1 MLNLPEVES
10 LDPKHYIIIKGA
22 KVNNL
27 KNIDVAIPRNKLVVI
42 TGLSGSGKSS
52 LAFDTLFAEGQRMY
66 VESLS
71 SYARQFLGR
80 MEKPDVDYIKGV
92 SPAIAIEQ
100 KVATKNPRSTVGTTT
115 EIYDYFKLLFARAG
129 ITYSPISGKEIKKDT
144 VTDVVNFILSHAEG
158 TRIMILTPLKV
169 KEERKIEKELDLLL
183 QKGYTRI
190 VVDGEVKQIEEL
202 QSEKAKFSDKQQL
215 EILIDRNV
223 VKHNDED
230 TQFRFSD
237 SVQTAFF
244 EGEGECLIDI
254 LSNNPSPTLPDGEGV
269 VTPQRK
275 VARKTFSDKFELD
288 GIVFEEPSV
297 NLFTFNN
304 PFGACKR
311 CEGYGKVL
319 GIDPE
324 LVIPD
329 KNLSVFEGVIAPWR
343 TERMSEEWLTPL
355 LRNGVRFDF
364 PIHRAYKDLTKEQQ
378 KLLWTGNKYFQGLD
392 YFFADIES
400 QVHKVQYRV
409 MLSRYRGRTD
419 CPECRG
425 SRLRKDASYV
435 KVGGASITDLVLMPM
450 SDVITFFKNLQIPDY
465 QQVVSKRI
473 LIEINTRLEYMERVG
488 LGYLTLN
495 RLTSSLSGGEFQR
508 IKLATSLGSALVGS
522 MYILDEPSIGLHPR
536 DTQRL
541 ISVLESLRN
550 MGNTVIVVEHE
561 EEVMRAAD
569 QIIDIG
575 PDAGTLGGAL
585 VFQGTWEDINPT
597 PNLSPSG
604 RGGSSLPIGEG
615 WGGVSQPKTYGGQPY
630 FHISPEKWAVLKEF
644 ARNNRK
650 NPTEAEDR
658 LWQELRKEQLGVK
671 FRRQHAI
678 EDFIVD
684 FVCLE
689 KRLVV
694 EVDGEIHEQQKEYD
708 EMRTAFLEVNGFEVI
723 RFKND
728 DIFNK
733 SDYVLKEIKGKVA
746 ASNPTPALPDGEG
759 ASSPP
764 YRGGVG
770 GDRRYGGVLG
780 VSHTINFLTGIDK
793 IDVPIQR
800 RKPMDFVE
808 IKGARENNLKELD
821 VKFPLGVLTVVTGV
835 SGSGKSTLVRKILFP
850 AIARLKG
857 EYGEEAGKYSGLVG
871 SLDRITQ
878 VEMIDQNP
886 IGKSSRSNPVTYI
899 KAYDYIRQ
907 MMAEQQLSKAR
918 DYKPAFFSFNVDGG
932 RCEACQGEGE
942 QTIEMQ
948 FMADVRLKCES
959 CGGKRFKQEIL
970 EVKYNEKDIS
980 DILAMTVDE
989 ALDFF
994 RKTEPKLADK
1004 LQPLQ
1009 DVGLGYIRL
1018 GQSSSTLSGGE
1029 AQRVKLAFFLSRG
1042 NADKGKTL
1050 FVFDEPTTGLHFHD
1064 IKKLLKAINA
1074 LVDQGDSVIIIE
1086 HNMEVIKSADW
1097 VIDLGPEGGEKGGYL
1112 TFEGTPEEMV
1122 KLEGNYTADFLKGK
1136 IGAAPQV

>member
-1 MLNLPEVES
+1 MENSSRSFIKYPDVDN
-10 LDPKHYIIIKGA
+10 LDPKQFIIIKGA

-27 KNIDVAIPRNKLVVI
+27 KNIDVAIPRNKLVVV

-80 MEKPDVDYIKGV
+80 MEKPDVEYIKGV

-115 EIYDYFKLLFARAG
+115 EIYDYLKLLFAHIG
-129 ITYSPISGKEIKKDT
+129 ITYSPMTGREVKKDT

-158 TRIMILTPLKV
+158 TRVMVLTPLKI
-169 KEERKIEKELDLLL
+169 KDDRKIKKELDLLL
-183 QKGYTRI
+183 QKGYTRVLI
-190 VVDGEVKQIEEL
+190 DGEIKQIEEIVED
-202 QSEKAKFSDKQQL
+202 SYVIDETKHKI
-215 EILIDRNV
+215 EILIDRNT
-223 VKHNDED
+223 VKHDDED

-237 SVQTAFF
+237 SVQTAFL
-244 EGEGECLIDI
+244 EGEGECIIDI
-254 LSNNPSPTLPDGEGV
+254 VGV
-269 VTPQRK
+269 EKRV
-275 VARKTFSDKFELD
+275 FSDKFELD
-288 GIVFEEPSV
+288 GLTFEEPSV

-304 PFGACKR
+304 PYGACKR
-311 CEGYGKVL
+311 CEGFGKIL
-319 GIDPE
+319 GIDPD

-329 KNLSVFEGVIAPWR
+329 KNLSIFEGAIVPWR
-343 TERMSEEWLTPL
+343 TDRMSEWLAPL
-355 LRNGVRFDF
+355 LRNGIRFDF
-364 PIHRAYKDLTKEQQ
+364 PIHRAYRDLTQEQ
-378 KLLWTGNKYFQGLD
+378 KDLLWTGNSYFQGLNA
-392 YFFADIES
+392 FFADVES
-400 QVHKVQYRV
+400 QVYKVQYRV

-419 CPECRG
+419 CPDCRG
-425 SRLRKDASYV
+425 SRLRKDAAYV
-435 KVGGASITDLVLMPM
+435 KIGGISITDLVLMPI
-450 SDVITFFKNLQIPDY
+450 SDVIQFFKKLELPDY
-465 QQVVSKRI
+465 QQGIAKRI
-473 LIEINTRLEYMERVG
+473 LIEINSRLDFMERVG

-536 DTQRL
+536 DTRRL
-541 ISVLESLRN
+541 VGVLESLRDL
-550 MGNTVIVVEHE
+550 GNSVVVVEHE
-561 EEVMRAAD
+561 EEVMMAAD
-569 QIIDIG
+569 EIVDIG
-575 PDAGTLGGAL
+575 PDAGTLGGNL
-585 VFQGTWEDINPT
+585 IFQGNWEDVKKAEKA
-597 PNLSPSG
+597 
-604 RGGSSLPIGEG
+604 GG
-615 WGGVSQPKTYGGQPY
+615 
-630 FHISPEKWAVLKEF
+630 
-644 ARNNRK
+644 
-650 NPTEAEDR
+650 
-658 LWQELRKEQLGVK
+658 
-671 FRRQHAI
+671 
-678 EDFIVD
+678 
-684 FVCLE
+684 
-689 KRLVV
+689 
-694 EVDGEIHEQQKEYD
+694 
-708 EMRTAFLEVNGFEVI
+708 
-723 RFKND
+723 
-728 DIFNK
+728 
-733 SDYVLKEIKGKVA
+733 
-746 ASNPTPALPDGEG
+746 
-759 ASSPP
+759 
-764 YRGGVG
+764 
-770 GDRRYGGVLG
+770 
-780 VSHTINFLTGIDK
+780 SHTIRFLTGEDQVS
-793 IDVPIQR
+793 VPTQR
-800 RKPMDFVE
+800 RKPVDFIE
-808 IKGARENNLKELD
+808 IRGARENNLKEVD
-821 VKFPLGVLTVVTGV
+821 VKFPIGVLNVVTGV

-857 EYGEEAGKYSGLVG
+857 EYSEEAGKYSDLIG

-878 VEMIDQNP
+878 IEMVDQNP

-907 MMAEQQLSKAR
+907 LMADQQLSKAR

-970 EVKYNEKDIS
+970 EVKYKDKDIA

-989 ALDFF
+989 AIEFF
-994 RKTEPKLADK
+994 KESDPKLADK

-1009 DVGLGYIRL
+1009 DVGLGYIGL

-1029 AQRVKLAFFLSRG
+1029 AQRVKLAFFLSKG

-1086 HNMEVIKSADW
+1086 HNMEIIKSADW
-1097 VIDLGPEGGEKGGYL
+1097 IIDLGPEGGEKGGYV

-1122 KLEGNYTADFLKGK
+1122 KLENNYTAEFLKEK
-1136 IGAAPQV
+1136 IKV

>member
-1 MLNLPEVES
+1 MNNIQEATGGVPHNIKYPEVET

-129 ITYSPISGKEIKKDT
+129 ITYSPVSGKEVKKDT
-144 VTDVVNFILSHAEG
+144 VTDVVNFILSHDEG
-158 TRIMILTPLKV
+158 IRIMILTPLKV
-169 KEERKIEKELDLLL
+169 KEDREIEKELELLL
-183 QKGYTRI
+183 HKGYTRI
-190 VVDGEVKQIEEL
+190 AVDGEVKQIEEIL
-202 QSEKAKFSDKQQL
+202 SEKIKLSDKQRL

-223 VKHNDED
+223 VKHDDED

-244 EGEGECLIDI
+244 EGEGECVVDI
-254 LSNNPSPTLPDGEGV
+254 VSTNEIGEKQ
-269 VTPQRK
+269 TNRK
-275 VARKTFSDKFELD
+275 VFSDKFELD

-304 PFGACKR
+304 PYGACKR

-329 KNLSVFEGVIAPWR
+329 KNLSVFEGAIAPWR
-343 TERMSEEWLTPL
+343 TDRMSEWLAPL
-355 LRNGVRFDF
+355 LRNGIRFDY
-364 PIHRAYKDLTKEQQ
+364 PIHRAYKDLTKQQ
-378 KLLWTGNKYFQGLD
+378 QYLLWTGNEFFQGLD
-392 YFFADIES
+392 AFFVDIES
-400 QVHKVQYRV
+400 QVYKVQYRV

-419 CPECRG
+419 CPDCRG
-425 SRLRKDASYV
+425 SRLRKDASFV

-450 SDVITFFKNLQIPDY
+450 SDVINFFKTLQLPDY
-465 QQVVSKRI
+465 QQSVSKRI

-541 ISVLESLRN
+541 VSVLESLRD

-561 EEVMRAAD
+561 EEVMRAAN

-575 PDAGTLGGAL
+575 PDAGTLGGEL
-585 VFQGTWEDINPT
+585 VFQGNWEDINKT
-597 PNLSPSG
+597 TSLS
-604 RGGSSLPIGEG
+604 
-615 WGGVSQPKTYGGQPY
+615 
-630 FHISPEKWAVLKEF
+630 
-644 ARNNRK
+644 
-650 NPTEAEDR
+650 
-658 LWQELRKEQLGVK
+658 
-671 FRRQHAI
+671 
-678 EDFIVD
+678 
-684 FVCLE
+684 
-689 KRLVV
+689 
-694 EVDGEIHEQQKEYD
+694 
-708 EMRTAFLEVNGFEVI
+708 
-723 RFKND
+723 
-728 DIFNK
+728 
-733 SDYVLKEIKGKVA
+733 
-746 ASNPTPALPDGEG
+746 
-759 ASSPP
+759 
-764 YRGGVG
+764 GVG
-770 GDRRYGGVLG
+770 GA
-780 VSHTINFLTGIDK
+780 VSHTINFLTGKDQIH
-793 IDVPIQR
+793 VPKQR
-800 RKPMDFVE
+800 RKPIDFVE

-857 EYGEEAGKYSGLVG
+857 EYSEEAGKYSGLVG

-959 CGGKRFKQEIL
+959 CSGKRFKQEIL

-989 ALDFF
+989 AIEFF
-994 RKTEPKLADK
+994 SKSEPKLADK
-1004 LQPLQ
+1004 LRPLQ

-1029 AQRVKLAFFLSRG
+1029 AQRVKLAFFLSKG

-1086 HNMEVIKSADW
+1086 HNMEIIKSADW
-1097 VIDLGPEGGEKGGYL
+1097 IIDLGPEGGEKGGYL

-1136 IGAAPQV
+1136 V